1 MSVDGDEEDGTFLE
15 LRWRN
20 SKVTVSLLPNQ
31 AAQPPVS
38 RMSVPS
44 CPFQNP
50 RRPWCLKTSRMTAI
64 GVGERCTM
72 PSVLA
77 LAGTWILHFTS
88 STGVRT
94 RLVNAPDMAPVSQSA
109 ESGSGFSRWYRP
121 AVKNASRATRSQK
134 KREDVSRAAPTR
146 GADMPR

>member
-1 MSVDGDEEDGTFLE
+1 MPAEAPATACCQSGRGARPSSDVVGRFWCLSDEGEEVDSGVFLE

-38 RMSVPS
+38 RMSVPN

-64 GVGERCTM
+64 GVGERCTI

-77 LAGTWILHFTS
+77 LAGTWILHLTS

-94 RLVNAPDMAPVSQSA
+94 RLVNAPEMAPVSQSA
-109 ESGSGFSRWYRP
+109 ERGSGFSRW
-121 AVKNASRATRSQK
+121 
-134 KREDVSRAAPTR
+134 
-146 GADMPR
+146 